1 MVHGLIGHYISGCAM
16 LCPFL
21 LHRPTYP
28 TEPCGKCANQPVVND
43 GLRKLADDFT
53 RAFQQTQW
61 GVNGRVQPR
70 FFDDSF
76 VFRTSML
83 ESGKKRKTTCNLV
96 HV

>member
-1 MVHGLIGHYISGCAM
+1 MVV
-16 LCPFL
+16 
-21 LHRPTYP
+21 
-28 TEPCGKCANQPVVND
+28 PCGAPYCYIGQHALQNLVSNVPINVND

-76 VFRTSML
+76 VFRASML
-83 ESGKKRKTTCNLV
+83 ESGRKKTQLAILCMFEDW
-96 HV
+96 HGSEYD

>member
-1 MVHGLIGHYISGCAM
+1 M
-16 LCPFL
+16 LCPL
-21 LHRPTYP
+21 LLRRPTHNLV
-28 TEPCGKCANQPVVND
+28 ANVPINVND

-83 ESGKKRKTTCNLV
+83 EIGKKKKAQLAIFSMFEDW
-96 HV
+96 HGSEYD

>member
-1 MVHGLIGHYISGCAM
+1 M
-16 LCPFL
+16 LCPL
-21 LHRPTYP
+21 LLRRPTHNLV
-28 TEPCGKCANQPVVND
+28 ANVPINVND

-83 ESGKKRKTTCNLV
+83 EIGKKKAQLAIFSMFEDW
-96 HV
+96 HGSEYD

>member
-1 MVHGLIGHYISGCAM
+1 M
-16 LCPFL
+16 LCPL
-21 LHRPTYP
+21 LLRRPTHNLV
-28 TEPCGKCANQPVVND
+28 ANVPINVND

-83 ESGKKRKTTCNLV
+83 EIGKKKHNLQSSPCLKIGMDQNMTSR
-96 HV
+96 